1 MALRNIR
8 EMGEDCLRC
17 VCKEVTEINPRI
29 EELVEDLID
38 TMYEADGVGLAA
50 PQVGVRKRIAVIDV
64 GEGPVVLINP
74 EVVSSERE
82 QTGQEGC
89 LSVPGKCGVVTR
101 PMKVVVKTRNMDWEW
116 EEIEGEG
123 LFARAM
129 LHEMD
134 HLDGILYVDKVEG
147 DLRSEIQL
155 NIKRLMDIGCYR
167 GIRHRLGLPVRGQST
182 KNNARTRK
190 GKKKTVANKKKA
202 TK

>member
-8 EMGEDCLRC
+8 EIGEDCLRC
-17 VCKEVTEINPRI
+17 VCKEVPEITPRI
-29 EELVEDLID
+29 LDLIEDLKD

-50 PQVGVRKRIAVIDV
+50 PQVGVRKRVAVVDV

-74 EVVSSERE
+74 EVVSSEGE
-82 QTGQEGC
+82 QTGNEGC

-101 PMKVVVKTRNMDWEW
+101 PMKVVVKTRNLNFEW

-147 DLRSEIQL
+147 EIE
-155 NIKRLMDIGCYR
+155 DIE
-167 GIRHRLGLPVRGQST
+167 T
-182 KNNARTRK
+182 EE
-190 GKKKTVANKKKA
+190 
-202 TK
+202 

>member
-74 EVVSSERE
+74 EVVSSEGE

-147 DLRSEIQL
+147 DL
-155 NIKRLMDIGCYR
+155 MDVEA
-167 GIRHRLGLPVRGQST
+167 PDDEE
-182 KNNARTRK
+182 
-190 GKKKTVANKKKA
+190 
-202 TK
+202 

>member
-1 MALRNIR
+1 MALRKIR
-8 EMGEDCLRC
+8 EMGDDCLRA
-17 VCKEVTEINPRI
+17 VCKEVTEITPRI

-50 PQVGVRKRIAVIDV
+50 PQVGVRKRIAVVDV

-74 EVVSSERE
+74 EVVSAEGE
-82 QTGQEGC
+82 QTGNEGC

-101 PMKVVVKTRNMDWEW
+101 PLKVKFKTRNMNWEW
-116 EEIEGEG
+116 EEIEGEE

-147 DLRSEIQL
+147 E
-155 NIKRLMDIGCYR
+155 LMDVEA
-167 GIRHRLGLPVRGQST
+167 PEED
-182 KNNARTRK
+182 
-190 GKKKTVANKKKA
+190 
-202 TK
+202 

>member
-8 EMGEDCLRC
+8 EIGEECLRC
-17 VCKEVTEINPRI
+17 VCKEVTEINPRLL
-29 EELVEDLID
+29 ELIEDLKD

-50 PQVGVRKRIAVIDV
+50 PQVGVRKRVAVVDV

-74 EVVSSERE
+74 EVVETEGE
-82 QTGQEGC
+82 QTGNEGC
-89 LSVPGKCGVVTR
+89 LSVPGKCGIVTR
-101 PMKVVVKTRNMDWEW
+101 PMKVKVKTRNLDFEW

-147 DLRSEIQL
+147 EVQ
-155 NIKRLMDIGCYR
+155 DIE
-167 GIRHRLGLPVRGQST
+167 
-182 KNNARTRK
+182 AED
-190 GKKKTVANKKKA
+190 
-202 TK
+202 

>member
-29 EELVEDLID
+29 EELIEDLID

-74 EVVSSERE
+74 EVVSSEGE

-147 DLRSEIQL
+147 DL
-155 NIKRLMDIGCYR
+155 MDVEA
-167 GIRHRLGLPVRGQST
+167 PDEDE
-182 KNNARTRK
+182 
-190 GKKKTVANKKKA
+190 
-202 TK
+202 

>member
-8 EMGEDCLRC
+8 EIGEDCLRC
-17 VCKEVTEINPRI
+17 VCKEVPEITPRI
-29 EELVEDLID
+29 LDLIEDLKD

-50 PQVGVRKRIAVIDV
+50 PQVGVRKRVAVVDV

-74 EVVSSERE
+74 EVVSREGE
-82 QTGQEGC
+82 QTGNEGC

-101 PMKVVVKTRNMDWEW
+101 PMKVVVKTRNLNFEW

-147 DLRSEIQL
+147 EIE
-155 NIKRLMDIGCYR
+155 DIE
-167 GIRHRLGLPVRGQST
+167 
-182 KNNARTRK
+182 AEE
-190 GKKKTVANKKKA
+190 
-202 TK
+202 

>member
-8 EMGEDCLRC
+8 EIGEECLRC
-17 VCKEVTEINPRI
+17 VCKEVPEITPRI
-29 EELVEDLID
+29 LDLIEDLKD

-50 PQVGVRKRIAVIDV
+50 PQVGVRKRIAVVDV

-74 EVVSSERE
+74 EVVSSEGE
-82 QTGQEGC
+82 QTGNEGC

-101 PMKVVVKTRNMDWEW
+101 PMKVVVKTRNLNFEW

-134 HLDGILYVDKVEG
+134 HLDGVLYVDKVEG
-147 DLRSEIQL
+147 EIQ
-155 NIKRLMDIGCYR
+155 D
-167 GIRHRLGLPVRGQST
+167 VE
-182 KNNARTRK
+182 AEE
-190 GKKKTVANKKKA
+190 
-202 TK
+202 

>member
-8 EMGEDCLRC
+8 EIGEDCLRC
-17 VCKEVTEINPRI
+17 VCKEVPEITPRI
-29 EELVEDLID
+29 LDLIEDLKD

-50 PQVGVRKRIAVIDV
+50 PQVGVRKRVAVVDV

-74 EVVSSERE
+74 EVVSSEGE
-82 QTGQEGC
+82 QTGNEGC

-101 PMKVVVKTRNMDWEW
+101 PMKVVVKTRNLNFEW

-134 HLDGILYVDKVEG
+134 HLDGIIYVDKVEG
-147 DLRSEIQL
+147 EIQ
-155 NIKRLMDIGCYR
+155 D
-167 GIRHRLGLPVRGQST
+167 VE
-182 KNNARTRK
+182 AEE
-190 GKKKTVANKKKA
+190 
-202 TK
+202 

>member
-1 MALRNIR
+1 MALRIIR

-17 VCKEVTEINPRI
+17 VCKEVTEITPRI
-29 EELVEDLID
+29 LELIEDLKD

-74 EVVSSERE
+74 EVVYTEGE
-82 QTGQEGC
+82 QTGNEGC

-101 PMKVVVKTRNMDWEW
+101 PMKVRVKTRNLDFEW
-116 EEIEGEG
+116 EEIEGEE

-147 DLRSEIQL
+147 E
-155 NIKRLMDIGCYR
+155 LMDVE
-167 GIRHRLGLPVRGQST
+167 PQDDEE
-182 KNNARTRK
+182 
-190 GKKKTVANKKKA
+190 
-202 TK
+202 

>member
-1 MALRNIR
+1 MALRMIR

-17 VCKEVTEINPRI
+17 VCKEVTEITPRI
-29 EELVEDLID
+29 LELIEDLKD

-50 PQVGVRKRIAVIDV
+50 PQVGVRKRIAVVDV

-74 EVVSSERE
+74 EVVYSEGE
-82 QTGQEGC
+82 QTGNEGC

-101 PMKVVVKTRNMDWEW
+101 PMKVVVKTRNLNFEW

-134 HLDGILYVDKVEG
+134 HLDGVLYVDKVEG
-147 DLRSEIQL
+147 EIE
-155 NIKRLMDIGCYR
+155 DIE
-167 GIRHRLGLPVRGQST
+167 
-182 KNNARTRK
+182 AEE
-190 GKKKTVANKKKA
+190 
-202 TK
+202 